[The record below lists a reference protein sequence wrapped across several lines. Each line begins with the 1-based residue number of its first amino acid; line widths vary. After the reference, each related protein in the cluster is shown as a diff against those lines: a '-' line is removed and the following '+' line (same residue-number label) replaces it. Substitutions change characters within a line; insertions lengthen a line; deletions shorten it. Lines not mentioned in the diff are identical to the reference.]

1 MKNSL
6 KSKIRYWFLFLRLA
20 HEFKD
25 TKIIG
30 NLKHSESIYETWG
43 DYQSMPFEDW
53 WKKHSGLFREVS
65 TVTILY
71 SGDLVSESEFV
82 ISVPYTLSPTSVGK
96 MVANMYRTRQSEIMT
111 EKQPRSGKTK
121 KVYKGKF
128 TLTSP
133 EYQVAQFA
141 YYYKFAKEVYVPLK
155 NTGISYRNRDYLF
168 KAKEV
173 FSKLKRKT
181 TEVREV
187 PFTKTGQSNDAE
199 NKQIRRYVQYAY
211 QLLVNVSLGVFPGD
225 YELKPKKTASQLR
238 EELEKRKSSQPIIQR
253 KFRKGAKTK
262 GEDGFRR
269 YSAKNDPFNPVS
281 LRKKRKDAGIKRKKA
296 TD

>member
-25 TKIIG
+25 ARVVS
-30 NLKHSESIYETWG
+30 NLKTLNSPYKSWSNYQTES
-43 DYQSMPFEDW
+43 FEDW

-65 TVTILY
+65 TVRVLN
-71 SGDLVSESEFV
+71 SSDGVSDSDFV
-82 ISVPYTLSPTSVGK
+82 ISIPYTLSPTAVGK
-96 MVANMYRTRQSEIMT
+96 MVASMYRTRQSERKT
-111 EKQPRSGKTK
+111 EQQPKSGKTK
-121 KVYKGKF
+121 RLYKGDF

-168 KAKEV
+168 KAKDV
-173 FSKLKRKT
+173 FGKLKRKT
-181 TEVREV
+181 TEVREI
-187 PFTKTGQSNDAE
+187 PFTKQSQSNDAE
-199 NKQIRRYVQYAY
+199 SKQIRRYVQYAY
-211 QLLVNVSLGVFPGD
+211 QLLLNVSLGKFPGD
-225 YELKPKKTASQLR
+225 YELKPKKTAVQVKQ
-238 EELEKRKSSQPIIQR
+238 ELEERKSKRPAIQR
-253 KFRKGAKTK
+253 KSRKGPKTQ

-269 YSAKNDPFNPVS
+269 YSAKNDPFNPGSV
-281 LRKKRKDAGIKRKKA
+281 RKKRKDAGIKRKKVI
-296 TD
+296 D